1 MRTTLALDD
10 DVYEAARKIAFEQ
23 RRALGAVVSD
33 FLRRGLEAEVHEAG
47 ERPLGFW
54 HLQVAMS
61 EDFNDTPDEILLA
74 VEADL

>member
-33 FLRRGLEAEVHEAG
+33 FLRRGLEAGVGELT

-54 HLQVAMS
+54 HLQVQMS
-61 EDFNDTPDEILLA
+61 DDFNDTPDEVLAA